1 MLRALFFC
9 LDDNPLNLTSFSR
22 QAGDFRFKLVA
33 GSKILVTMAA
43 KMVATWR
50 VQNIANQSEF
60 PFGQVRRFSRRQIK
74 WELQNCLPAK
84 I

>member
-1 MLRALFFC
+1 MLRALFFSV
-9 LDDNPLNLTSFSR
+9 DDNPLNLTSFSR

-50 VQNIANQSEF
+50 VAVQNITNQSEF

-74 WELQNCLPAK
+74 WEL
-84 I
+84 